1 MELIYIWIN
10 EYKCFHQQGFNFSPE
25 YRCEMKSH
33 ESTVDHTVWNL
44 SITPTG
50 KINIMSPSTWNG
62 SSRSVISN
70 VTMLVGENG
79 SGKTTLMRRLSSLD
93 CFPDRE
99 TEKDGYDEYIEAK
112 NSTNR
117 LLYIFREDGKLS
129 LYTNILAEQIRLS
142 DDARKLISNKSFFT
156 DDRDKASSEIT
167 FSNGMYGISSIYM
180 TNVPY
185 AYNYGVGPNT
195 SHSGI
200 RELSFAPECLGA
212 LAGTFFSFISPDPDS
227 AFKTDKDDKF
237 GIYSNAFRGKKTQ
250 GELQQVI
257 DILYYDKLMKDAD
270 SMANYSATVKTE
282 LVVDFTDIGN
292 VEKRIEGIDEY
303 GEANALE
310 VLGEIR
316 PTLGKYFNLDES
328 REHIEYNLKFNFV
341 AEYFLAYGMI
351 ELASEP
357 KDLYELFDIA
367 VDNVRNTDNELKDYF
382 LNAVDEI
389 GKVQELF
396 GKVKPVHNLLPKTDM
411 AYERGFLL
419 SCNENEKMYKDF
431 LSFVSGLVRE
441 NSQVLSGKRKLGS
454 FVLRYLSVRNL
465 YLSSGE
471 RAFQNIMSWL
481 SFVADLKENSSTSQ
495 LVPKKS
501 LLVCMDEVD
510 NMCHP
515 AWQRDIVSNL
525 INEIEKEYKGY
536 SVQLI
541 LSTHSPLCLS
551 NIPRENIIY
560 LTNHD
565 GKTGIDG
572 GTHQQS
578 FGRNIYEILDD
589 SFYLEGRSIGKYAVE
604 YIKDLISR
612 IKSCDSGITDDTYKE
627 LSDRIDYIG
636 DELIKAKLHQMLLV
650 HSSGDDTERRI
661 ELLKKYRDKLD
672 KEIEKLGRTSS
683 TE

>member
-10 EYKCFHQQGFNFSPE
+10 EYKCFCQQGFNFSPE
-25 YRCEMKSH
+25 YKCVMKPD
-33 ESTVDHTVWNL
+33 DHAVWNF
-44 SITPTG
+44 SITSTG
-50 KINIMSPSTWNG
+50 KTNIMRPSTWNG
-62 SSRSVISN
+62 SSHSVISN

-79 SGKTTLMRRLSSLD
+79 SGKTTLMRRLNSLD

-129 LYTNILAEQIRLS
+129 LYTNIPTERIRLS
-142 DDARKLISNKSFFT
+142 DDTRKLIPNKFFFT

-185 AYNYGVGPNT
+185 AYNSGVGSTT

-200 RELSFAPECLGA
+200 RELNFAPECLGA

-227 AFKTDKDDKF
+227 AFKPDKDDKF
-237 GIYSNAFRGKKTQ
+237 GIYSNALRRKKTQ

-282 LVVDFTDIGN
+282 LVIDFTDIGN
-292 VEKRIEGIDEY
+292 AEKRIEGIDEY
-303 GEANALE
+303 GEADALE
-310 VLGEIR
+310 VLEEIR
-316 PTLGKYFNLDES
+316 PTLGKYYNLDES
-328 REHIEYNLKFNFV
+328 REHIEYNLKFDFI
-341 AEYFLAYGMI
+341 AEYLLAYGEI
-351 ELASEP
+351 EFTTEP
-357 KDLYELFDIA
+357 KDLYEFYDIA
-367 VDNVRNTDNELKDYF
+367 VDNVRNTDNEFKDYF
-382 LNAVDEI
+382 LNAIDEI
-389 GKVQELF
+389 GRVQELF
-396 GKVKPVHNLLPKTDM
+396 GKIKPVHNLLPKTDM

-419 SCNENEKMYKDF
+419 SSNENEKMYKDF

-471 RAFQNIMSWL
+471 RAFQNVMSWL
-481 SFVADLKENSSTSQ
+481 SFVADLRENSSTGQ

-501 LLVCMDEVD
+501 LLVCIDEVD

-525 INEIEKEYKGY
+525 IDEIEKEYKGY

-560 LTNHD
+560 LANHD
-565 GKTGIDG
+565 GTTGIDN

-589 SFYLEGRSIGKYAVE
+589 SFYLEGRSIGKYAEE
-604 YIKDLISR
+604 YIKNLIDR
-612 IKSCDSGITDDTYKE
+612 IKSCSAWTSDVEYQKLE
-627 LSDRIDYIG
+627 DRIDYVG
-636 DELIKAKLHQMLLV
+636 DDLIRAKLYQMLLANA
-650 HSSGDDTERRI
+650 SGEDKERRI
-661 ELLKKYRDKLD
+661 ELLKNYRDRLD